1 MFLEKVRLI
10 TIVCDSLT
18 LIFFNIISSNTGL
31 PILQHDQDF
40 KGGERKFLLKRW
52 NEDRTLLLVNRAVK
66 TSWLAVNFL

>member
-40 KGGERKFLLKRW
+40 KDGERKFLLKRW